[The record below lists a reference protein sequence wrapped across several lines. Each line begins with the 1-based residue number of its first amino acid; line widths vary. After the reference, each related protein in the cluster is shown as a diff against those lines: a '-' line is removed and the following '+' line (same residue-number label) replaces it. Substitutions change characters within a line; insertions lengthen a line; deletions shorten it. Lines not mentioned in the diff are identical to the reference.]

1 MDLTLIE
8 SAVQHIE
15 THLKQPLL
23 AEDVSR
29 SVHVS
34 YYHFHRIFHAMTG
47 ETIGDYIRRRRLT
60 EAALELLAG
69 QRPILDI
76 ALDYQFESQ
85 EAFGRAFKKVFGL
98 TPNGFR
104 RKSARP
110 VVNEKGAL
118 VGRRLQH
125 RFDSISIEPDITELT
140 SAIFLIGL
148 QGRTNLRDNRIPLM
162 WSELIQRRQ
171 ELAATGAGGTA
182 YGVCHTMGGM
192 PVHDLTE
199 DTEFTQFVGFE
210 TAGYGDIPSGM
221 LTHTIPCGKY
231 AVFRH
236 QGPTAL
242 LRESYEY
249 IWGTWLCSTSYELD
263 DRDDF
268 ERYGDDFC
276 GTENEQSVIWIYIPV
291 R

>member
-1 MDLTLIE
+1 MDLSLIE
-8 SAVQHIE
+8 SAVQYIE
-15 THLKQPLL
+15 TNLKQPLL

-85 EAFGRAFKKVFGL
+85 EAFGRAFKKVFGF

-125 RFDSISIEPDITELT
+125 RFDNISIEPELTELT
-140 SAIFLIGL
+140 TAISLVGL

-162 WSELIQRRQ
+162 WSELVRRRQ
-171 ELAATGAGGTA
+171 ELTNAGAGGTA
-182 YGVCHTMGGM
+182 YGICQAMDAM

-210 TAGYGDIPSGM
+210 CAECGDIPSGM
-221 LTHTIPCGKY
+221 LVYTIQCGKY

-236 QGPTAL
+236 RGPTAL
-242 LRESYEY
+242 LRDSYEY
-249 IWGTWLCSTSYELD
+249 IWGTWLYSTSYELD
-263 DRDDF
+263 NRDDF
-268 ERYGDDFC
+268 EMYGDDFR
-276 GTENEQSVIWIYIPV
+276 GTENEESVIWIYIPV